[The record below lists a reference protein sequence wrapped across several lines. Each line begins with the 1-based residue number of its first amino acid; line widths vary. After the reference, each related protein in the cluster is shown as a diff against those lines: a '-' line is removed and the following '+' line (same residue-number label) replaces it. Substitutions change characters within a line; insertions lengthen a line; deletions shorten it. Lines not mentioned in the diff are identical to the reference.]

1 MRARIA
7 LLISGAILLVG
18 VGGLAGAFAGVN
30 APQSGWVS
38 GNPSLGPNQ
47 LSDLVCAARTCYASG
62 QFGTLLKS
70 VNGGSS
76 WAGIVTGITFDL
88 VRVRLV
94 GGSAERIVTGGGCVL
109 RRSDDGGETF
119 SRLPF
124 TASDR
129 TCESRVASFSFPSP
143 NVGYLALVDGKVL
156 STTDGG
162 QTFSR
167 KTAVPGASASL
178 PANDILCP
186 TETTCFAVGASGSI
200 QRTTDGADSW
210 TQVATVG
217 TPLHGL
223 HAATATTLYAVGN
236 NLTVVKSSDGGATWA
251 RKPVVGTPPGNLA
264 SIRCADDKSCLI
276 ATQQGN
282 QILRTSDGAE
292 TFASV
297 VPSTDQTLAV
307 AFASTERA
315 LAAGALGSAEIS
327 NDAGVT
333 WSPVGTRVAGVYS
346 VVSPGPGPVAYAG
359 GRDGVLARTTNAG
372 HTWVNVSAPTATA
385 ISGIAAPSANRV
397 FVLGRD
403 GSLQRSDNGGV
414 SYRIL
419 NTEAGAVPHAIAALD
434 DSRVLLIGP
443 VGIIRSDDGGDTFR
457 PVQDRVAAR
466 ARLVGIDLAGDAV
479 FVYGERA
486 ILVSQDAGVT
496 WRTSRAPAKRSIR
509 DLDFLEPRVGYL
521 LDTRGSIWKTTNGGR
536 TWSDL
541 PAVGIGGYALEFT
554 TSSSGYVA
562 AGGVVPGL
570 PGALLRTADGGRTWH
585 PQVVS
590 RFPLSTLESNG
601 AADYVLAGEGA
612 LYSTTAGGDLGTAR
626 SIRLSVK
633 KRVFRKAGRLTVSGR
648 VTPAAGGEQVF
659 VARRSGGG
667 WGRVTATVASNG
679 TFVTQWRVS
688 RTSVF
693 VAQILGDADHA
704 GAGTRELRVVVKPP
718 SRRQR

>member
-1 MRARIA
+1 MRTRITSS
-7 LLISGAILLVG
+7 ITGAILLVAL
-18 VGGLAGAFAGVN
+18 GGLTGAFAGVN

-47 LSDLVCAARTCYASG
+47 LSDLVCAGSTCYASG

-70 VNGGSS
+70 VDGGNS
-76 WAGIVTGITFDL
+76 WAGIVTGVTFDL

-129 TCESRVASFSFPSP
+129 TCEARVASFSLPSP
-143 NVGYLALVDGKVL
+143 NVGYLELVDGKVL
-156 STTDGG
+156 ATTDGG

-178 PANDILCP
+178 PANDIVCV
-186 TETTCFAVGASGSI
+186 TDTTCFAVGASGSI
-200 QRTTDGADSW
+200 QRTTDGGDSW
-210 TQVATVG
+210 TQVAGVG
-217 TPLHGL
+217 TPLNGL

-236 NLTVVKSSDGGATWA
+236 NLTVLKSTDGGATWT
-251 RKPVVGTPPGNLA
+251 RKPVAATPPGNLT
-264 SIRCADDKSCLI
+264 SIRCTDDENCLI

-315 LAAGALGSAEIS
+315 LAAGALGSTEIS
-327 NDAGVT
+327 NDAGGT
-333 WSPVGTRVAGVYS
+333 WTPVGTRVAGVYS

-372 HTWVNVSAPTATA
+372 QSWVNVSAPTAAA

-419 NTEAGAVPHAIAALD
+419 NTEAGAVPRAIAALD
-434 DSRVLLIGP
+434 DGRVLLIGP
-443 VGIIRSDDGGDTFR
+443 VGIIRSADGGDTFR

-466 ARLVGIDLAGDAV
+466 ARLVGVDLAGDAV
-479 FVYGERA
+479 FAHGERA
-486 ILVSQDAGVT
+486 IVVSRDGGVT
-496 WRTSRAPAKRSIR
+496 WRPSRAPARRSIR
-509 DLDFLEPRVGYL
+509 DLDFLGPRLGYL
-521 LDTRGSIWKTTNGGR
+521 LDSRGSVWKTTNGGR

-541 PAVGIGGYALEFT
+541 TAVGIGGYALEFT
-554 TSSSGYVA
+554 TPSSGYVV
-562 AGGVVPGL
+562 AGGVIPGV

-590 RFPLSTLESNG
+590 RLPLGTVESNG
-601 AADYVLAGEGA
+601 AVDYVLAGEGA
-612 LYSTTAGGDLGTAR
+612 LYSTTVGGDVGTAR

-633 KRVFRKAGRLTVSGR
+633 NRILRRARRITVSGR
-648 VTPAAGGEQVF
+648 VTPAAGGEQVV
-659 VARRSGGG
+659 VARRSEGG
-667 WGRVTATVASNG
+667 WGRITATVASNG
-679 TFVTQWRVS
+679 TFATQWRVG

-704 GAGTRELRVVVKPP
+704 GAGTRELRIVVKPRP
-718 SRRQR
+718 KRQR